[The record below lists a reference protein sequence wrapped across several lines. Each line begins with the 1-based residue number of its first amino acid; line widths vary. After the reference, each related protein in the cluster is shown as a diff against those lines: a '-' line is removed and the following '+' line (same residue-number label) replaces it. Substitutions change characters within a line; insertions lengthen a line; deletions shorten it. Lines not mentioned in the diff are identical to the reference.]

1 MAFRQHLIGF
11 LSFFS
16 IFLIFYAFSI
26 NEFYRKLHY
35 TVPKVEINKNYP
47 SFNKSSDPII
57 ITHATDIHVSHL
69 HPRTYYRLNKTLNF
83 WEKMIK
89 PVFAVLS
96 GDLTDNYS
104 HKKSPCYAYPIEKHW
119 KIYNDTITNSGL
131 NLDRL
136 FEIFGNHDLFGV
148 YDWDDNKS
156 YASIYTKTKRSSF
169 HAFSQVRNGVKLIG
183 FVPCEI
189 PFGNGPQQVVA
200 TMRTK
205 YLDELEREL
214 QQKSDAKYVIIVCHF
229 THEFIYPLRARS
241 TSGKT
246 YEDLIREYNV
256 TCLLTGHVHPKKLE
270 FVHYANTMELTMM
283 SMKKYDFF
291 ALLSLDNGRINYEQH
306 SFNDSQI
313 SLITNPAPSKLQSFN
328 FIDKKMPVRI
338 VTFSNLKN
346 KSFKVKGKGIEGELK
361 WEKYLDENVSL
372 YSKEFEFQ
380 SGVQNLTISGDLNQ
394 TIEIAVD
401 SESGPFHETHRWL
414 FNSYLGEYML
424 VLYAPFYIVM
434 LIEIIWP
441 LKIFDETALS
451 IVDDTK
457 KGSILQAIFFGP
469 LVISNLLSRITFRVK
484 FVVYLSLLWPL
495 FLPQMFYP
503 VNGKFSILW
512 SFGYTVGFTPVFD
525 TFSVLCTALY
535 YLSYVPLVCYG
546 AVISF
551 IIKRDGL
558 SFYFIFEV
566 FVLFFFVYQVYLFVK
581 KYIAEIG
588 WQYYWYFAFP
598 YFQLPIAA
606 VLVFLYDIFKERK
619 QKKKDD

>member
-104 HKKSPCYAYPIEKHW
+104 HKKSPCYAYPIEKHN
-119 KIYNDTITNSGL
+119 IYNDTITNSGL

-283 SMKKYDFF
+283 SMKKCDFF
-291 ALLSLDNGRINYEQH
+291 ALLSLDNGRINYELH

-313 SLITNPAPSKLQSFN
+313 SLITYPDLMKLLLNNSKFDQESIQSSVIKLLNDHNPNEFALMELFDKLQSMDN
-328 FIDKKMPVRI
+328 
-338 VTFSNLKN
+338 
-346 KSFKVKGKGIEGELK
+346 
-361 WEKYLDENVSL
+361 
-372 YSKEFEFQ
+372 
-380 SGVQNLTISGDLNQ
+380 
-394 TIEIAVD
+394 
-401 SESGPFHETHRWL
+401 
-414 FNSYLGEYML
+414 
-424 VLYAPFYIVM
+424 
-434 LIEIIWP
+434 
-441 LKIFDETALS
+441 
-451 IVDDTK
+451 
-457 KGSILQAIFFGP
+457 
-469 LVISNLLSRITFRVK
+469 LVINGMPLLI
-484 FVVYLSLLWPL
+484 FVI
-495 FLPQMFYP
+495 Q
-503 VNGKFSILW
+503 KFSIKLTRFLI
-512 SFGYTVGFTPVFD
+512 SKGINVMTCYQGIPALMNILSKYDIKYYEDLLSSIDLKQRNKDFTPFKVDYKYPIQNTIRYCIAKDNIDLLDFIN
-525 TFSVLCTALY
+525 Y
-535 YLSYVPLVCYG
+535 YLNDNTVLE
-546 AVISF
+546 
-551 IIKRDGL
+551 L
-558 SFYFIFEV
+558 SLIH
-566 FVLFFFVYQVYLFVK
+566 
-581 KYIAEIG
+581 I
-588 WQYYWYFAFP
+588 
-598 YFQLPIAA
+598 
-606 VLVFLYDIFKERK
+606 
-619 QKKKDD
+619 